1 MPLSS
6 SLSLSDTDL
15 RLLRVFHAIVRNRGL
30 ASAQSDLGITQATIS
45 NQLGHLEERLGMR
58 LCERG
63 RGGFRL
69 TEEGEV
75 IYTASRNLFRSV
87 ENFQSVVGSV
97 RGELIGDVHFAT
109 VDAMWSNEEL
119 NLAEAFKEFASKA
132 PKVLIH
138 TDIASPQDLVKGL
151 LEDRYHLVLVPQQ
164 NFPSQVRAFLLFEEE
179 QGLYCS
185 RDHELHDEPECDIT
199 PDRLRDYPYVA
210 RSYMQ
215 DWIGPLDLNFK
226 NRAVASHMESIALLI
241 LSGKYI
247 GYLPGHFAQRWIRR
261 GEMRCLGKNTLAY
274 SDRFYLLYRKR
285 EKNRSVRV
293 LFDAISEAVSA
304 HSG

>member
-6 SLSLSDTDL
+6 NLNLSDTDL
-15 RLLRVFHAIVRNRGL
+15 RLLRVFHAVVRNRGL
-30 ASAQSDLGITQATIS
+30 AAAQTDLGITQATIS
-45 NQLGHLEERLGMR
+45 NQLGHLEQRLGMR

-97 RGELIGDVHFAT
+97 CGELIGDVHFAT
-109 VDAMWSNEEL
+109 VDAMWSNEDL
-119 NLAEAFKEFASKA
+119 HLAEAFKKFASKA

-138 TDIASPQDLVKGL
+138 TDIASPQDLIKGV
-151 LEDRYHLVLVPQQ
+151 LEDRYHLVLVPRQ
-164 NFPSQVRAFLLFEEE
+164 NFPSQLRAVLLFEEE

-185 RDHELHDEPECDIT
+185 HLHELHNLPEKAVT
-199 PDRLRDYPYVA
+199 PERLCNYPYVA

-215 DWIGPLDLNFK
+215 DWIGPQELNFK
-226 NRAVASHMESIALLI
+226 NLAIASHMESIALLI

-247 GYLPGHFAQRWIRR
+247 GYLPQHFAQRWIRR
-261 GEMRCLGKNTLAY
+261 GEMRCLGKNTLTY
-274 SDRFYLLYRKR
+274 SDSFYLVYRKR
-285 EKNRSVRV
+285 EKNRSVKV
-293 LFDAISEAVSA
+293 LFDAISDAVSQRTA
-304 HSG
+304 